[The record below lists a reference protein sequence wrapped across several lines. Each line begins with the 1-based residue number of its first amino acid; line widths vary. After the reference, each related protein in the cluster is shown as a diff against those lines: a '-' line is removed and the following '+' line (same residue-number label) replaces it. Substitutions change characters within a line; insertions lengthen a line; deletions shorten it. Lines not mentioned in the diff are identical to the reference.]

1 MCAIVGILSS
11 SNVHYEIYD
20 ALIVQQHRGQDAAGI
35 VTSESDGTV
44 HLKKDNGLVQD
55 VLTEHDM
62 LNMQGN
68 MGIGHCRYP
77 TAGCDS
83 SKEAQP
89 FFVTLNSQ
97 TVAIAHNGNTVN
109 TEYIRQYLLE
119 QYDKIPT
126 TSSDTELLLHLFT
139 QSLLQDNMK
148 VGKEDLFK
156 SVKEVISRTE
166 GGYAVV
172 MMIAGKGLLAFR
184 DPNGI
189 RPLCYGERKNENGN
203 KEYMFASESVALE
216 TLGYNL
222 VRDVKP
228 GEAIYINSTGEL
240 SHKICS
246 TKTAQ
251 IPCAFEYVYL
261 ARPDSVIDGVSVYE
275 ARLKMGGK
283 LAEKIID
290 INPNHDIDV
299 VMPIPESG
307 RTAALQMALTLGVPY
322 QEGFVKNRYIGR
334 TFIMP
339 GQTARK
345 NAVRKKLNP
354 IKHMFEGKNVLLVD
368 DSIVRG
374 NTSRKIIQLARNAGA
389 KKVFFASAAPAVKFP
404 NVYGIDM
411 PTHNE
416 LIAHNKSYKEI
427 EYALGA
433 DRVYYQSIE
442 DLQQCIYELNPNL
455 DGIETSCFNGNYIA
469 GMVNDDYLKE
479 LSIRR
484 PSLAKAYTPA

>member
-1 MCAIVGILSS
+1 MCAIVGILSG
-11 SNVHYEIYD
+11 SNVQYEIYD

-35 VTSESDGTV
+35 VTSEDDGTV

-62 LNMQGN
+62 LNMQGK

-83 SKEAQP
+83 SEEAQP
-89 FFVTLNSQ
+89 FLVTINNQ
-97 TVAIAHNGNTVN
+97 TVTIAHNGNTVN
-109 TEYIRQYLLE
+109 TESIKHYL
-119 QYDKIPT
+119 QDMYGKVPS

-139 QSLLQDNMK
+139 QYLLHNNMK
-148 VGKEDLFK
+148 LENEDLYNA
-156 SVKEVISRTE
+156 VKEVISRAD

-172 MMIAGKGLLAFR
+172 MMIGGKGLVAFR

-189 RPLCYGERKNENGN
+189 RPLCYGERKNDSGK

-216 TLGYNL
+216 TLGYKL
-222 VRDVKP
+222 VRDVLP
-228 GEAIYINSTGEL
+228 GEAIYVNNKGEL
-240 SHKICS
+240 SHEICAK
-246 TKTAQ
+246 KTAQ

-261 ARPDSVIDGVSVYE
+261 ARPDSIIDGVSVYE
-275 ARLKMGGK
+275 ARLKMGKK
-283 LAEKIID
+283 LGEKILD
-290 INPNHDIDV
+290 INPNHEIDV

-374 NTSRKIIQLARNAGA
+374 NTSRKIIQLARSAGA

-427 EYALGA
+427 ESALGA
-433 DRVYYQSIE
+433 DKVYYQSIE
-442 DLQQCIYELNPNL
+442 DLQQCIYEINPKL
-455 DGIETSCFNGNYIA
+455 DGIETSCFDGNYIA
-469 GMVNDDYLKE
+469 GTVDDQYLKE
-479 LSIRR
+479 LSVRR
-484 PSLAKAYTPA
+484 PSLAKVYTPA

>member
-1 MCAIVGILSS
+1 MCAIVGILSG
-11 SNVHYEIYD
+11 SNVQYEIYD

-35 VTSESDGTV
+35 VTSEDDGTV

-62 LNMQGN
+62 LNMQGK

-83 SKEAQP
+83 SEEAQP
-89 FFVTLNSQ
+89 FLVTINNQ

-109 TEYIRQYLLE
+109 TESIKQYL
-119 QYDKIPT
+119 QDMYGKVPS

-139 QSLLQDNMK
+139 QYLLHNNMK
-148 VGKEDLFK
+148 LENEDLFNA
-156 SVKEVISRTE
+156 VKEVISRAD

-172 MMIAGKGLLAFR
+172 MMIGGKGLVAFR

-189 RPLCYGERKNENGN
+189 RPLCYGERKNDSGK

-216 TLGYNL
+216 TLGYKL
-222 VRDVKP
+222 VRDVLP
-228 GEAIYINSTGEL
+228 GEAIYVNNKGEL
-240 SHKICS
+240 SHEICAK
-246 TKTAQ
+246 KTAQ

-261 ARPDSVIDGVSVYE
+261 ARPDSIIDGVSVYE
-275 ARLKMGGK
+275 ARLKMGKK
-283 LAEKIID
+283 LGEKILD
-290 INPNHDIDV
+290 INPNHEIDV

-374 NTSRKIIQLARNAGA
+374 NTSRKIIQLARSAGA

-427 EYALGA
+427 ESALGA
-433 DRVYYQSIE
+433 DKVYYQSIE
-442 DLQQCIYELNPNL
+442 DLQQCIYEINPNL
-455 DGIETSCFNGNYIA
+455 DGIETSCFDGNYIA
-469 GMVNDDYLKE
+469 GTVDDQYLKE
-479 LSIRR
+479 LSVRR
-484 PSLAKAYTPA
+484 PSLAKVYTPA

>member
-1 MCAIVGILSS
+1 MCAIVGIVSG
-11 SNVHYEIYD
+11 SNVQYEIYD

-35 VTSESDGTV
+35 VTSEDDGTA
-44 HLKKDNGLVQD
+44 HLKKANGHVQD

-62 LNMQGN
+62 LNMQGS
-68 MGIGHCRYP
+68 MGVGHCRYP

-83 SKEAQP
+83 SEEAQP
-89 FFVTLNSQ
+89 FLVTVNNQ
-97 TVAIAHNGNTVN
+97 TIAIAHNGNTVN
-109 TEYIRQYLLE
+109 TEYIKQYLKDMYE
-119 QYDKIPT
+119 KVPS

-139 QSLLQDNMK
+139 QHLMNNDTKLT
-148 VGKEDLFK
+148 KENLF
-156 SVKEVISRTE
+156 SAVKEVMARAD
-166 GGYAVV
+166 GGYAIV
-172 MMIAGKGLLAFR
+172 MMIGGKGLIAFR

-189 RPLCYGERKNENGN
+189 RPLCYGQRINDAGK

-216 TLGYNL
+216 TLGYKL
-222 VRDVKP
+222 IRDVKP
-228 GEAIYINSTGEL
+228 GEAIYVNNSGDIFNETCA
-240 SHKICS
+240 K
-246 TKTAQ
+246 KTAQ

-261 ARPDSVIDGVSVYE
+261 ARPDSIIDGVSVYE
-275 ARLKMGGK
+275 ARLKMGKK
-283 LAEKIID
+283 LGEKILD
-290 INPNHDIDV
+290 INPNHEIDV

-374 NTSRKIIQLARNAGA
+374 NTSRKIIQLARSAGA

-411 PTHNE
+411 PTHSE

-427 EYALGA
+427 ESALGA

-442 DLQQCIYELNPNL
+442 DLQKCIYELNPSL
-455 DGIETSCFNGNYIA
+455 DGIETSCFDGNYIA
-469 GMVNDDYLKE
+469 GNVDDNYLKE

-484 PSLAKAYTPA
+484 PSLTKTYTPV

>member
-1 MCAIVGILSS
+1 MCAIVGILSG
-11 SNVHYEIYD
+11 SNVQYEIYD

-35 VTSESDGTV
+35 VTSEDDGTV

-62 LNMQGN
+62 LNMQGK

-83 SKEAQP
+83 SEEAQP
-89 FFVTLNSQ
+89 FLVTINNQ
-97 TVAIAHNGNTVN
+97 TVTIAHNGNTVN
-109 TEYIRQYLLE
+109 TESIKHYL
-119 QYDKIPT
+119 QDMYGKVPS

-139 QSLLQDNMK
+139 QYLLHNNMK
-148 VGKEDLFK
+148 LENEDLFNA
-156 SVKEVISRTE
+156 VKEVISRAD

-172 MMIAGKGLLAFR
+172 MMIGGKGLVAFR

-189 RPLCYGERKNENGN
+189 RPLCYGERKNDSGK

-216 TLGYNL
+216 TLGYKL
-222 VRDVKP
+222 VRDVLP
-228 GEAIYINSTGEL
+228 GEAIYVNNKGEL
-240 SHKICS
+240 SHKICAK
-246 TKTAQ
+246 KTAQ

-261 ARPDSVIDGVSVYE
+261 ARPDSIIDGVSVYE
-275 ARLKMGGK
+275 ARLKMGKK
-283 LAEKIID
+283 LGEKILD
-290 INPNHDIDV
+290 INPNHEIDV

-374 NTSRKIIQLARNAGA
+374 NTSRKIIQLARSAGA

-427 EYALGA
+427 ESALGA
-433 DRVYYQSIE
+433 DKVYYQSIE
-442 DLQQCIYELNPNL
+442 DLQQCIYEINPNL
-455 DGIETSCFNGNYIA
+455 DGIETSCFDGNYIA
-469 GMVNDDYLKE
+469 GTVDDQYLKE
-479 LSIRR
+479 LSVRR
-484 PSLAKAYTPA
+484 PSLAKVYTPA

>member
-1 MCAIVGILSS
+1 VCAIVGILSG

-35 VTSESDGTV
+35 VTSEDDGTV

-55 VLTEHDM
+55 VITEHDM
-62 LNMQGN
+62 LSMQGKI
-68 MGIGHCRYP
+68 GIGHCRYP

-89 FFVTLNSQ
+89 FFVTINNQ

-109 TEYIRQYLLE
+109 TESIKQYLLD
-119 QYDKIPT
+119 QYDKVPA

-139 QSLLQDNMK
+139 QSLLQNKMK
-148 VGKEDLFK
+148 LDDEDLFN
-156 SVKEVISRTE
+156 SVKNVISKTD
-166 GGYAVV
+166 GGYAVII
-172 MMIAGKGLLAFR
+172 MIAGKGLLAFR

-189 RPLCYGERKNENGN
+189 RPLCYGERKNDSGG

-216 TLGYNL
+216 TLGYKL
-222 VRDVKP
+222 VRDVLP
-228 GEAIYINSTGEL
+228 GEAIFVNNSGKL
-240 SHKICS
+240 SHKICAE
-246 TKTAQ
+246 KTAK

-261 ARPDSVIDGVSVYE
+261 ARPDSIIDGVSVYE
-275 ARLKMGGK
+275 ARLKMGEK
-283 LAEKIID
+283 LAEKILE
-290 INPNHDIDV
+290 INPSHEIDV

-307 RTAALQMALTLGVPY
+307 RTAALQLALTLGVPY

-374 NTSRKIIQLARNAGA
+374 NTSRKIIELARSAEA
-389 KKVFFASAAPAVKFP
+389 KKVFFASAAPAVKYP

-455 DGIETSCFNGNYIA
+455 DGIETSCFDGNYIA

-484 PSLAKAYTPA
+484 PSLTKAYTPA

>member
-1 MCAIVGILSS
+1 MCAIVGILSG
-11 SNVHYEIYD
+11 SNVQYEIYD
-20 ALIVQQHRGQDAAGI
+20 ALMVQQHRGQDAAGI
-35 VTSESDGTV
+35 VTSEDDGTV

-62 LNMQGN
+62 LSMQGN

-83 SKEAQP
+83 SEEAQP
-89 FFVTLNSQ
+89 FLVTVNNQ
-97 TVAIAHNGNTVN
+97 TIAIAHNGNTVN
-109 TEYIRQYLLE
+109 TESIKQYL
-119 QYDKIPT
+119 QDMYGKAPM

-139 QSLLQDNMK
+139 QYLLYNDMK
-148 VGKEDLFK
+148 LENEDLFK
-156 SVKEVISRTE
+156 AVKEVISKAD

-172 MMIAGKGLLAFR
+172 MLISGKGLIAFR

-189 RPLCYGERKNENGN
+189 RPLCYGERKNDSGK
-203 KEYMFASESVALE
+203 KEYMFASESVSLE
-216 TLGYNL
+216 TLGYKL
-222 VRDVKP
+222 VRDVLP
-228 GEAIYINSTGEL
+228 GEAIFVNSNGKLT
-240 SHKICS
+240 HKICAS
-246 TKTAQ
+246 KTAQ

-275 ARLKMGGK
+275 ARLKMGKK
-283 LAEKIID
+283 LGEKILDID
-290 INPNHDIDV
+290 PNHDIDV

-307 RTAALQMALTLGVPY
+307 RTAALEMALILGVPY

-374 NTSRKIIQLARNAGA
+374 NTSRKIIQLARSAGA
-389 KKVFFASAAPAVKFP
+389 KKVFFASAAPAVKYP

-416 LIAHNKSYKEI
+416 LIAHNKTYKEI
-427 EYALGA
+427 ESALGA

-442 DLQQCIYELNPNL
+442 DLQQCIYELNPKL
-455 DGIETSCFNGNYIA
+455 DGIETSCFDGAYIA
-469 GMVNDDYLKE
+469 GAVNDQYLKE

-484 PSLAKAYTPA
+484 PSLVKAYTPA